1 MASDSDQ
8 ELWRVRPRGV
18 SIWLLVLSI
27 VTSIGGIVGAVFLYK
42 NMAIAQKDA
51 DKVSGM
57 VRQYM
62 EMPLREMGVH
72 VVPDPDPGE
81 FFFSL
86 AKRYIVLGS
95 RLPAYQRVVGWNT
108 KEEVLAAAEKADA
121 TDVRSMIRIMDA
133 KIAAARAE
141 LVEQSIELDGA
152 RAAVKHATGQSE
164 ALRKALQKRLT
175 SLLREITDIKR
186 QQDSSEAV
194 LQRKKAALAK
204 ARSEVQD
211 KIDGLKKAIAK
222 EKNLKA
228 SAIKKFKAQIAKL
241 DQQIKQLKRVPP
253 EKPGP
258 AGNVLDVDLGIRFAV
273 LNIGKNDGVRKGAEY
288 DVFEYGKAGQKQYK
302 GRLKIRSVDSS
313 MSQAT
318 IVDLKDPRNPIIS
331 GDVLERR
338 GGTAKAGERP

>member
-8 ELWRVRPRGV
+8 ELWRVRPKGV
-18 SIWLLVLSI
+18 SIWLLASVIAAAS
-27 VTSIGGIVGAVFLYK
+27 GGIVGAIFLYK
-42 NMAIAQKDA
+42 NMALAQKDA
-51 DKVSGM
+51 DKIAGM

-72 VVPDPDPGE
+72 VAPDPNPGE

-86 AKRYIVLGS
+86 VKRYVVLGS

-108 KEEVLAAAEKADA
+108 KEDVLAEAEKADA

-141 LVEQSIELDGA
+141 LAEQTVALGRA
-152 RAAVKHATGQSE
+152 RAAVTHASDQSK
-164 ALRKALQKRLT
+164 ALSRTLQKRLT

-204 ARSEVQD
+204 ARSEVQN

-228 SAIKKFKAQIAKL
+228 SAAKKFKAQIAKL

-253 EKPGP
+253 PKPGP
-258 AGNVLDVDLGIRFAV
+258 AGNVLNVDLGVRLAV
-273 LNIGKNDGVRKGAEY
+273 LNIGKNDGVRKGTEY

-338 GGTAKAGERP
+338 GGSAKAGERP